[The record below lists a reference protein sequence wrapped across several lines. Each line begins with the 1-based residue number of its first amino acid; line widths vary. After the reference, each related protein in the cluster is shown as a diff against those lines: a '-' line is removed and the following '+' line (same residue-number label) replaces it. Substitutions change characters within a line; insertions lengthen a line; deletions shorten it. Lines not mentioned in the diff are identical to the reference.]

1 MDRRPLADEPNEKS
15 PAVSEMGLRGLT
27 VSGATQTQTQTQSA
41 AQTLHATCH
50 ANSPRAEK
58 KRSLALA
65 CRLHVDILLAP

>member
-1 MDRRPLADEPNEKS
+1 MGRRPVAKPNEKS

-27 VSGATQTQTQTQSA
+27 VSSPTQTQTQTQSA

-58 KRSLALA
+58 SVRS
-65 CRLHVDILLAP
+65 RLRSGCMSISC